1 MKKIILIAS
10 ILLLAAGCVKEQPA
24 QVINYPTPTPTP
36 VVTPTPVTNDWQT
49 YNYLPNNFTFNYPKD
64 FGFTQVST
72 VFLSERIV
80 QLEPL
85 ENKYPNTN
93 YVGSS
98 FAIGTGFAKTAAEC
112 LVSQSNGKSLMSNAP
127 VVVNGLGFYKDQSNG
142 VGAGNIYN
150 STIYRAWQN
159 SLCVEMVL
167 TIHTG
172 NIANYPTESKV
183 AEVDQTK
190 PMAVLEQIMQTVKFT
205 K

>member
-36 VVTPTPVTNDWQT
+36 VVTPTPVNNDWQT

-64 FGFTQVST
+64 FGFTQVSN
-72 VFLSERIV
+72 VFLKDPVV

-85 ENKYPNTN
+85 ENKYASTN

-98 FAIGTGFAKTAAEC
+98 FAIATGYAKTAAEC
-112 LVSQSNGKSLMSNAP
+112 LVSQRDGKSLMSNAP
-127 VVVNGLGFYKDQSNG
+127 VIINGQGFYKDQTTG
-142 VGAGNIYN
+142 AAAGNIYS
-150 STIYRAWQN
+150 STLYRTWQN
-159 SLCVEMVL
+159 SLCLEMVL

-190 PMAVLEQIMQTVKFT
+190 PMAVLEQIMQTFKFT